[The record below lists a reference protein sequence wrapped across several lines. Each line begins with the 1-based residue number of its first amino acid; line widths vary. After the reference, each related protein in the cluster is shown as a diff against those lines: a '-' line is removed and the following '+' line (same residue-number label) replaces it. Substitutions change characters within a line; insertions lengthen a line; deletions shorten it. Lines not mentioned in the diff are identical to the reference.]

1 MKTTFEVQFN
11 DYNVT
16 AADIEKTV
24 KAELKE
30 QGIKMNTIES
40 LEIYY
45 TPETTSVYY
54 VATTKTGDVVKNDE
68 PLVL

>member
-11 DYNVT
+11 DYNVV
-16 AADIEKTV
+16 ASDVEKTV

-30 QGIKMNTIES
+30 QGVKMNTIAT

-45 TPETTSVYY
+45 NPESTSVYY
-54 VATTKTGDVVKNDE
+54 VATTKSGEVVKNDK
-68 PLVL
+68 PLQI